1 MRLSDILSK
10 KPNKDYQQVEGFL
23 GDKNLSIGKT
33 RKINIGK
40 IALNF
45 YCKKCNDMRTFMS
58 ESDVH
63 CLKINE
69 NKISIDTNLTC
80 GCGNNIESWFV
91 VESESNILEYAPH
104 VKVFKRKFRLSD
116 NARFHYTYNEFV
128 NSNFEKADI
137 AYEEQLG
144 IASIMYLR
152 VILEAV
158 VRELAIRHN
167 FIAEETRITNFRQTL
182 ENVDNVT
189 RIVPREFSNDGYRLY
204 RELSEV
210 IHGRT
215 TECEA
220 LEKYPYCR
228 RLVIGIVDNIK
239 NSEEIIDALEH
250 LSWGNQ

>member
-10 KPNKDYQQVEGFL
+10 KPNKDYQQVESFL

-144 IASIMYLR
+144 IA
-152 VILEAV
+152 
-158 VRELAIRHN
+158 
-167 FIAEETRITNFRQTL
+167 
-182 ENVDNVT
+182 
-189 RIVPREFSNDGYRLY
+189 
-204 RELSEV
+204 
-210 IHGRT
+210 
-215 TECEA
+215 
-220 LEKYPYCR
+220 
-228 RLVIGIVDNIK
+228 
-239 NSEEIIDALEH
+239 
-250 LSWGNQ
+250 